1 MAAKPTPVPAKACEL
16 EAQEGARF
24 LRIVSEGMLV
34 KRHFEIFRWL
44 NGELQQF
51 LPHDILI
58 AAWGDFEQWSLKFD
72 ITSGLPGVRTAQL
85 AQCPVDDFVRKAHAR
100 WLEAGRRPLL
110 LRSDEALEPHPCSCP
125 MHAALR
131 AMRAILV
138 HGMRDQRSG
147 NDSLYIALSAGSLIR
162 GRSRQRLLS
171 LVDALVAQI
180 DGAFRR
186 IAALPLPV
194 QALTVPHGDADGR
207 LELSEREREILE
219 SVCQGKTNIDIAVAL
234 GISPF
239 TVKNHMQR
247 IFRKIGVTNRTQAAA
262 RYFEAM
268 RQAAVILA
276 PEGQEPSQQI
286 LSKPPTRLDVETQM
300 PR

>member
-1 MAAKPTPVPAKACEL
+1 MAAKPAPAPAKACEL
-16 EAQEGARF
+16 DAEQSARF
-24 LRIVSEGMLV
+24 LRIVSQGTLV
-34 KRHFEIFRWL
+34 KCHFEIFRWL
-44 NGELQQF
+44 NSELQQF

-100 WLEAGRRPLL
+100 WLEAGRQPLL
-110 LRSDEALEPHPCSCP
+110 LRSEDALQPHLCSCP
-125 MHAALR
+125 IHAALR
-131 AMRAILV
+131 GMRALLV
-138 HGMRDQRSG
+138 HGTRDQRSG

-194 QALTVPHGDADGR
+194 PALTVPHGGACGVLD
-207 LELSEREREILE
+207 LSEREREILE
-219 SVCQGKTNIDIAVAL
+219 SVCEGKTNIDIAVAL
-234 GISPF
+234 AISPF

-247 IFRKIGVTNRTQAAA
+247 IFRKIGVNNRTHAAA

-276 PEGQEPSQQI
+276 TEGQQPSQRS
-286 LSKPPTRLDVETQM
+286 LSKSLRVQM
-300 PR
+300 